1 MKSSARA
8 VVVHPAFAIE
18 RRDLNDFLQEFGPYE
33 GRYVPSYPSNWTAE
47 CVKHIEEHD
56 LKPVERKRW
65 LETVLQLDHCT
76 TFPVDRPWD
85 KAADWEANASGYL
98 KARPDALIIGNAL
111 DPEPF
116 SAWPQSVEEVR
127 ESRCRSWPYRGAVG
141 EYLEVCRPLLV
152 KAPAAYFID
161 RFLDP
166 LASPVENLLRSVFAA
181 IKGSKCYQVHLITR
195 HQACGGKGGDP
206 KTWLPKIE
214 IESELNR
221 LYASHVGKD
230 RELLVHLVEEPRW
243 GVEDL
248 RLHDRF
254 FLTKFG
260 VIKFGKGFVLD
271 DLKHPQNTAVVLDRN
286 RHEGLK
292 REYIDGVTRFGEL
305 IPRAAGIPR
314 PSKVTTIAVRGSDT
328 TFNQNF

>member
-1 MKSSARA
+1 MTSSARA

-18 RRDLNDFLQEFGPYE
+18 WRDVVDFLGEFGPYN

-47 CVKHIEEHD
+47 CVKHIEELD
-56 LKPVERKRW
+56 LKPVERARL
-65 LETVLQLDHCT
+65 LEKVRQNIPHCIADS
-76 TFPVDRPWD
+76 VNRPWD

-98 KARPDALIIGNAL
+98 EARPDALIIGSAL

-116 SAWPQSVEEVR
+116 SAWPQRVEEVR
-127 ESRCRSWPYRGAVG
+127 ESRCTSWAYRGAVG
-141 EYLEVCRPLLV
+141 EYLKACKPLLV
-152 KAPAAYFID
+152 NAPAAYFID

-166 LASPVENLLRSVFAA
+166 LASPVENLLLSVLAT
-181 IKGSKCYQVHLITR
+181 IKGSKCHQVHLITR
-195 HQACGGKGGDP
+195 HQACGGKGNDP
-206 KTWLPKIE
+206 KTWLPKIK

-221 LYASHVGKD
+221 LYASRVGKD
-230 RELLVHLVEEPRW
+230 RELLVHLVEEPRR

-248 RLHDRF
+248 LLHDRF

-260 VIKFGKGFVLD
+260 AIKFGKGFVLD

-292 REYIDGVTRFGEL
+292 REYIDGVARFRERL
-305 IPRAAGIPR
+305 PKTPEIPR
-314 PSKVTTIAVRGSDT
+314 PSNVTTIAVRGAV
-328 TFNQNF
+328 